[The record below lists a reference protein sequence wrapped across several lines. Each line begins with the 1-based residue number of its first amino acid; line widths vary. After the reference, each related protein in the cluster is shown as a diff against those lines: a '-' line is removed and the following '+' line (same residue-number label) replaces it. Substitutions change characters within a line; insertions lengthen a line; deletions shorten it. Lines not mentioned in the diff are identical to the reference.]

1 MHVLI
6 VGLGYVGLPTALAF
20 LEAGCRV
27 TGYDVSAARLAA
39 IDDGQ
44 ADLSPRDH
52 ARLRRHR
59 LTTTTD
65 PAAIATADAVVI
77 CVPTPVDEQHVPNLK
92 ALRAACGTVVAHA
105 VRGQLV
111 VLTSTTYV
119 GSTRDL
125 LIERLDG
132 VDVVFSP
139 ERVDPG
145 PGGRPLE
152 HVPRVLGPAS
162 KRAGDRAEELL
173 KRVAPQV
180 HRVSSPEAA
189 ELCKLLENSFRAVN
203 IALANEFA
211 DIAREVG
218 VDPVEVI
225 EAAATKPFGFM
236 RFDPGPGVGGQ
247 CVPSDPYYLLWRLRR
262 AAPTVLTAAMG
273 AIAARPSAVVRR
285 ALEMLASA
293 GRDIRDAKVLIAG
306 VSYKPGVADAR
317 ETPAAPI
324 IAELR
329 RLGARVEFTDPLVE
343 ELAVGGEYLKRAPD
357 PRTEPWDLVVVHTL
371 GGDLGWLT
379 PEQAVLDAT
388 YRLERPEPGRW
399 EVP

>member
-1 MHVLI
+1 MYVLI

-39 IDDGQ
+39 IREGE
-44 ADLSPRDH
+44 ADLSPRDR

-59 LTTTTD
+59 LETTTD
-65 PAAIATADAVVI
+65 PAAISAADAVVI
-77 CVPTPVDEQHVPNLK
+77 CVPTPVDEHHVPDLN

-105 VRGQLV
+105 VPGQLV
-111 VLTSTTYV
+111 ILTSTTYV

-125 LIERLDG
+125 LIDHLRD

-162 KRAGDRAEELL
+162 ATAGDRAEELL

-273 AIAARPSAVVRR
+273 AIAARPQAVVGR
-285 ALEMLASA
+285 ALEMLASS
-293 GRDIRDAKVLIAG
+293 GRDIRDANVLIAG

-317 ETPAAPI
+317 ETPATPI

-329 RLGARVEFTDPLVE
+329 RQGARVEFTDPLVV
-343 ELAVGGEYLKRAPD
+343 ELPVGGELLKRAPD
-357 PRTEPWDLVVVHTL
+357 PRSEPWDLVIVHTL
-371 GGDLGWLT
+371 GGDLGWLR
-379 PEQAVLDAT
+379 PEQPVLDAT
-388 YRLERPEPGRW
+388 YRLERPEPSRW